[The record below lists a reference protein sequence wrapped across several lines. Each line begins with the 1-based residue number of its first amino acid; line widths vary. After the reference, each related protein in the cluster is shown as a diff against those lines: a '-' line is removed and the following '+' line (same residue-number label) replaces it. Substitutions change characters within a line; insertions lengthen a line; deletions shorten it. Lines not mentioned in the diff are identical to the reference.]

1 MFCINKIFKY
11 NDIMVLGAIV
21 VADKIS
27 DVAKTDAGQYTI
39 KSASDVLTT
48 ESGRKGVLNTVRDAA
63 DTAAGVSRT
72 VLETG
77 SDLSGRWLFNYTSP
91 ETKQDKALLAAV
103 IEYKKYVGTEGISP
117 EKKYWESIEKSSQ
130 DRRNPVNIN
139 MNKALETLS
148 AVQRGASV
156 KYGGL
161 MADSIEDASKSGGGG
176 HQIQVAIMILSIIFI
191 ISLIYIAL
199 MSSGKI
205 VNKDQS
211 PAKNTII
218 VSGVLILVL
227 GFIRF
232 MK

>member
-1 MFCINKIFKY
+1 
-11 NDIMVLGAIV
+11 MVLGAIV
-21 VADKIS
+21 VADKIT

-39 KSASDVLTT
+39 KSASDVITT
-48 ESGRKGVLNTVRDAA
+48 ESGRKGILNTAKDAV
-63 DTAAGVSRT
+63 DTAAGISRT
-72 VLETG
+72 ALETG

-103 IEYKKYVGTEGISP
+103 IEYKKYAGTEGISP

-148 AVQRGASV
+148 AVQRSAAQRSAV
-156 KYGGL
+156 QRVPSTKYGGL
-161 MADSIEDASKSGGGG
+161 MADSIEDAPQKSGGGG
-176 HQIQVAIMILSIIFI
+176 NRIQIAIMILSIIFI

-199 MSSGKI
+199 MSTGKI

-211 PAKNTII
+211 SAKNTII
-218 VSGVLILVL
+218 ASGVLILVL
-227 GFIRF
+227 GFVNFIN
-232 MK
+232 K